1 MVGVGSFALI
11 ISSLVV
17 LLYRADVPADMDD
30 EPSDGQVAG
39 TSETGA

>member
-17 LLYRADVPADMDD
+17 LLYRADVPADMESETAISTD
-30 EPSDGQVAG
+30 EPREAS
-39 TSETGA
+39 